1 MNKDIVNNI
10 VKHVAIIMD
19 GNYRWAQKKSMPFK
33 NGHKKSHKIFNNK
46 LIADF
51 IVRKTMNIKIKS
63 NILLR
68 MNCYYTYYILQYFI
82 CIHLDIKDSLL

>member
-1 MNKDIVNNI
+1 MSINRTILQIKCIALKRSRKFVLMMFNKNSAELILS
-10 VKHVAIIMD
+10 
-19 GNYRWAQKKSMPFK
+19 KSSYPEELKRIAK

-63 NILLR
+63 NISWI
-68 MNCYYTYYILQYFI
+68 N
-82 CIHLDIKDSLL
+82 D